1 MNHGHGPPHKKP
13 RGDHHQFGHGA
24 GYDDFPNLREFLERK
39 DEKLPPNHILLITV
53 LNAKY
58 PINVEVMYKVCTIV
72 GNIRRI
78 VCFERNT
85 VVQAMVEFETLESA
99 SKARTSLHGCDIYN
113 NCCTMKVE
121 YSKMES
127 LKVRDNGPMSWDF
140 TVGKMER
147 EERRPVILNEPEMG
161 GGVA

>member
-1 MNHGHGPPHKKP
+1 MNMNDSPTPGRNLTAPPGPPYKRSRP
-13 RGDHHQFGHGA
+13 DFHG
-24 GYDDFPNLREFLERK
+24 GYDDYPNLREFLERK

-85 VVQAMVEFETLESA
+85 VVQVM
-99 SKARTSLHGCDIYN
+99 I
-113 NCCTMKVE
+113 
-121 YSKMES
+121 
-127 LKVRDNGPMSWDF
+127 
-140 TVGKMER
+140 
-147 EERRPVILNEPEMG
+147 
-161 GGVA
+161 